1 MIKTSQRLLGLFM
14 VIAMVATACGGS
26 DDESSDA
33 VDTAA
38 TDTTAEENQE
48 RADEPT
54 DEPADEEPADEP
66 VELTA
71 TDTGVTESVIRV
83 GAVFPDTSVIG
94 RDPGDI
100 EAKFQTIADA
110 INDAGGI
117 NGRSLELHVRL
128 ANPLDDNDWE
138 SICVELTEDIEVFAV
153 VGLFPRTNTD
163 CYAGLNDTI
172 VVSTFAITPG
182 QMDGYTAPALTTT
195 GHAERLVG
203 VRVAALFDADL
214 LTEGMKVAVV
224 GGQQGE
230 AAHEQY
236 VAALTE
242 AGADVVADTVVLG
255 DGNDLVA
262 LTDEMI
268 ILTEVWKSSGAE
280 VIVGSSDQAAQALLI
295 GYNNADIDLPMLL
308 PEGTG
313 VDPSLMRDNQGL
325 TLAPFELATALID
338 GDDQPTKYEAG
349 AEGVR
354 ECVDAFQDA
363 SGEVIALDESR
374 NNIAPT
380 VVACQVFDIFVPI
393 AGAAGA
399 NLTTESF
406 AAAAEAFGQISV
418 TDIADA
424 SVGPDKFDLSDVVG
438 TLAEFN
444 AEAAEFQPFG

>member
-1 MIKTSQRLLGLFM
+1 M

-48 RADEPT
+48 TADEGDDEPT
-54 DEPADEEPADEP
+54 DEPADEEPTDEP

-83 GAVFPDTSVIG
+83 GVVFPDTTIIG
-94 RDPGDI
+94 RDPGDV
-100 EAKFQTIADA
+100 EAKFQTIAGA

-117 NGRSLELHVRL
+117 NGRSVELHVRL
-128 ANPLDDNDWE
+128 VNPLDDNDWE
-138 SICVELTEDIEVFAV
+138 TVCVELTEDIEVFAAL
-153 VGLFPRTNTD
+153 GLFPRTTAD

-172 VVSTFAITPG
+172 VVSAFAITPD
-182 QMDGYTAPALTTT
+182 QMDGYTAPGLTTT

-203 VRVAALFDADL
+203 DRVAALFDADL
-214 LTEGMKVAVV
+214 LTEGMPVAVV
-224 GGQQGE
+224 GGQE
-230 AAHEQY
+230 AANEQY

-242 AGADVVADTVVLG
+242 AGADVVADTIVLG

-262 LTDEMI
+262 LTDEMAT
-268 ILTEVWKSSGAE
+268 LTEVWKSSGAE
-280 VIVGSSDQAAQALLI
+280 VIVGSSDLTSQALLI
-295 GYNNADIDLPMLL
+295 GYNNGDIDLPMLL

-313 VDPSLMRDNQGL
+313 VPPSLMRDNQGL
-325 TLAPFELATALID
+325 TLDPFELATALID
-338 GDDQPTKYEAG
+338 GDNQPTKYEAG
-349 AEGVR
+349 ADGVR

-363 SGEVIALDESR
+363 TGEVIALDESR
-374 NNIAPT
+374 NNLGPT

-393 AGAAGA
+393 AEAAGA
-399 NLTTESF
+399 DLTTESF
-406 AAAAEAFGQISV
+406 AAAAEAFGRISI

-444 AEAAEFQPFG
+444 AEAAKFQPVG